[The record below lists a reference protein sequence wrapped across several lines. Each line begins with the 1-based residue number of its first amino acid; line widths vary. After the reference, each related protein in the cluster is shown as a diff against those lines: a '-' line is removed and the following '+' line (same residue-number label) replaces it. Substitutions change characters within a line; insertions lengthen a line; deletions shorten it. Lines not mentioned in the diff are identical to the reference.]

1 MTELAVEII
10 IQVKLGEFSKVITEF
25 IPINALMAGVNKL
38 EQGCQQAIASTV
50 LEVTERSIHSQIPKS
65 WKNLGTAKRSVLTES
80 GLICFKRHIYED
92 DEKQRQK
99 PLDELLNVQPYERN
113 SKKVEAMIASL
124 ATEISYRQTANLSG
138 YILNDPISASTVG
151 RICERVGEKIQAM
164 ESHEIFEEPVMGAC
178 SADVLYCE
186 TDGVYIHLQGERQKK
201 TEVKVGMFY
210 TGKSWI
216 GQNRYRCTDKL
227 TTCQLGLSS
236 SAWQNHLRE
245 LAYRNYDFDRIRLA
259 VVGGDGAEWVRN
271 SFEGLGKPT
280 IHLLDRFHVVRCLK
294 RGFGSVLD
302 INELKMD
309 LFSRGFGAI
318 EKRLKDAIIP
328 DACPFRD
335 RQIESYKYLKTHQN
349 ILTDLDKRSLD
360 GFEFSNLGSMEGNV
374 DKLVRQRMKGRGM
387 SWSIRGARSL
397 LAVIR
402 HKELIKSQAF
412 AQIGHVEVRTL
423 PRAKAP
429 KKTAPEWVANTYSIP
444 VFRISA
450 ESNTWVQLLK
460 SRLNDSLSINTFF

>member
-1 MTELAVEII
+1 ML
-10 IQVKLGEFSKVITEF
+10 F
-25 IPINALMAGVNKL
+25 
-38 EQGCQQAIASTV
+38 
-50 LEVTERSIHSQIPKS
+50 RS
-65 WKNLGTAKRSVLTES
+65 
-80 GLICFKRHIYED
+80 
-92 DEKQRQK
+92 
-99 PLDELLNVQPYERN
+99 LNVQPYERN

-318 EKRLKDAIIP
+318 EI
-328 DACPFRD
+328 
-335 RQIESYKYLKTHQN
+335 
-349 ILTDLDKRSLD
+349 
-360 GFEFSNLGSMEGNV
+360 
-374 DKLVRQRMKGRGM
+374 GR
-387 SWSIRGARSL
+387 A
-397 LAVIR
+397 
-402 HKELIKSQAF
+402 
-412 AQIGHVEVRTL
+412 HV
-423 PRAKAP
+423 
-429 KKTAPEWVANTYSIP
+429 
-444 VFRISA
+444 
-450 ESNTWVQLLK
+450 
-460 SRLNDSLSINTFF
+460 